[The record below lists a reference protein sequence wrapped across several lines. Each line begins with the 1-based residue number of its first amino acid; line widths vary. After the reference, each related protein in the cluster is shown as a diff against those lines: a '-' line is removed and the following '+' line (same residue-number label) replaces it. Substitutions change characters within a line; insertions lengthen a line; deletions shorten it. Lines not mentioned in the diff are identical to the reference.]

1 MKPTHE
7 DVRKSIFSWNIQSL
21 IACNENGSK
30 TELTYKGVTR
40 SFPHWLALQ
49 KVNQIGADIGF
60 VEHEL

>member
-7 DVRKSIFSWNIQSL
+7 DVRKSIFSWNLQSM
-21 IACNENGSK
+21 IACNENRSK

-40 SFPHWLALQ
+40 LFPHWLALQ

-60 VEHEL
+60 IEHEL